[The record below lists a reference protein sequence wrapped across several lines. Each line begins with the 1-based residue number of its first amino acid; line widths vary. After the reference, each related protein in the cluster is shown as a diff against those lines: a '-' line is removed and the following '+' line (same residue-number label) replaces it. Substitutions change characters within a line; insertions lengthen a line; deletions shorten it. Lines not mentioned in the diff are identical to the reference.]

1 MNLHQIASGAISSVN
16 PFIPMFFTINQG
28 YDTESDG
35 TRIPKTR
42 IVNTIG
48 QWQNITAKELQHL
61 QGMNL
66 QGDLGVIYVNGSFDG
81 VVRSEKRGGDTV
93 SFNNKCWLV
102 VQVLEQ
108 WPDWC
113 KLAICL
119 QSNDNV

>member
-1 MNLHQIASGAISSVN
+1 MNLHSIVSGAISSVN
-16 PFIPMFFTINQG
+16 EMIPMFFTINQG
-28 YDTESDG
+28 YTTASDG
-35 TRIPKTR
+35 TRTPRTR
-42 IVNTIG
+42 IVNTEG
-48 QWQNITAKELQHL
+48 QFQNITAKELQHL

-66 QGDLGVIYVNGSFDG
+66 QGDLGVVYVNGNFDG

-119 QSNDNV
+119 QSAE